1 MADIFP
7 LHIFI
12 SYNQTHWWFSFR
24 TLINKIIIKY
34 PPYKY
39 LSCAR
44 ILEVT
49 VLHVSDLDPSDLDP
63 NNY

>member
-24 TLINKIIIKY
+24 TLINKIIIK
-34 PPYKY
+34 
-39 LSCAR
+39 SFAR

-49 VLHVSDLDPSDLDP
+49 VLSVSDLDLSDLDL